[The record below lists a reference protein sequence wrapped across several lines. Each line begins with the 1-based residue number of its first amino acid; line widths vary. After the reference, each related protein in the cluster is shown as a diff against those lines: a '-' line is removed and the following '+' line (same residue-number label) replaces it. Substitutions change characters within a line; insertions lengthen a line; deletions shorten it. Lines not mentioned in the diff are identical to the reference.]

1 MGLDIIEFVMAVEEA
16 FDITI
21 SDNEAQLA
29 TTPGKLAD
37 LVMKKVGTTDRSSC
51 LSSRA
56 FYLLRRCMTN
66 ELNIPRKML
75 RPTTPLYEIFPQENR
90 KNSWEK
96 LKRVVGPTAWAD
108 LRRSEGTVTL
118 FVLLVICL
126 SAGAAFFADWAW
138 QSPILVPLAA
148 MVVAILATWMAVI
161 ASRPLK
167 TAFPPGFMNL
177 GNVAQFIVARN
188 PTLLESAPP
197 AWSRERIWCV
207 LRALI
212 LEYLDATDFTED
224 SRFVQDMHIDE

>member
-21 SDNEAQLA
+21 PDDEAELA

-37 LVMKKVGTTDRSSC
+37 LVMKKVGTTQRSTC

-56 FYLLRRCMTN
+56 FYLLRRCTTN
-66 ELNIPRKML
+66 ELNIPRKMV
-75 RPTTPLYEIFPQENR
+75 RPDTPLDEIIPQQNR

-96 LKRVVGPTAWAD
+96 LKKVVGASAWPD

-118 FVLLVICL
+118 LVLLVICL
-126 SAGAAFFADWAW
+126 SATAAFFANWIW
-138 QSPILVPLAA
+138 QSPILIPVTA
-148 MVVAILATWMAVI
+148 MVVAILAAWMAVI
-161 ASRPLK
+161 ATRPLK
-167 TAFPPGFMNL
+167 TAFPPGYMNL
-177 GNVAQFIVARN
+177 GDLARFMVARN
-188 PTLLESAPP
+188 PTLLESAAP
-197 AWSRERIWCV
+197 AWTRERVWCV

-212 LEYLDATDFTED
+212 LEHLDVTDFTED